1 MSTVID
7 TKVAQL
13 KFDNSQFEKGV
24 NQSIKDVEK
33 LNDSLKLDQAA
44 DGLKNVS
51 KAIKNVDFSSMAD
64 GVENVGNKFSWLHE
78 IATGF
83 ARKIGEDLETYVI
96 SKVTHLAKELTG
108 VNNLIEGYSK
118 YESIIDSSN
127 VLYQTQK
134 DLGFTLD
141 DVEERIDSLRW
152 YSDETSYSL
161 SQMTDALSKFTNAG
175 IEIDS
180 AVGSIQGIA
189 SWAAISGTSVSKAS
203 SAFYNLSQAMG
214 TGYLGLMDYK
224 SIENLNM
231 GTMAFKEMAIAAGKA
246 NGQLKDLG
254 NGIYETLDGTKVTVN
269 NFRETLNKKWLDT
282 NTLNDVLNQYG
293 KYSQKLKEFMDSS
306 EKEYLSARD
315 AMEDFDAELEKQGL
329 TLEYQMSKE
338 AFLMGQQAK
347 TFAEAIDATKDAA
360 SSAWYSIFKSIIGN
374 LDEAKELWGSFTD
387 ELYEIFVE
395 PLNLLDEA
403 FKKWKE
409 LGGRSDLLTG
419 ISTIYQ
425 NVSSVV
431 SSIFT
436 PFTKGISISSV
447 ADKLLAFTTG
457 FKELAEFLKPS
468 EKMLKAIRDL
478 SSQISI
484 IFRDIIKPLGG
495 MSSIFSTL
503 GNIITKIEPYVIN
516 ILNVITKF
524 LGNAEELISP
534 FIGILSNIAKII
546 FGIGSGVLGKI
557 AKTLYDIFTKYI
569 PWSNIN
575 TLVGVWLPDLFKQIQ
590 RFFGVIGDQIK
601 GFFGAFSSAFHGA
614 SGLFKKTI
622 GRSQILVSI
631 FNILKDLIIKAT
643 NAVKK
648 FTDRFI
654 GPLNEAHDLVGYLSG
669 VGGNLGAKLG
679 KFVKNIWPSI
689 ESGISWLREIVP
701 KLFNLAIKLLG
712 EIFKAGWKIISWVFD
727 KIPKLIDLLKGP
739 IGVLKDIF
747 TWIGDHLSKL
757 VDDISNFIEESKPL
771 EAIGNTLHNLGQSIK
786 DFFEGLDI
794 GGKATTAIET
804 IKGFFSSLK
813 KDGETDKLDE
823 TNEKLENQISLLDRL
838 KELWNNFLDAM
849 SKAWNKI
856 KETAVNIWNFIDEK
870 TGGAL
875 TGLVDTVEG
884 FIEKIKNG
892 EIGLLDVIAAVFEVG
907 VLKKIIDW
915 IKKPSLP
922 ASISEMFIEIG
933 DSIAGIG
940 ESIAGVF
947 DAVAKKQKVEV
958 IDTIANAIL
967 KLVAALIALTFVDTE
982 KATQAF
988 DMLVIMIAELGLV
1001 AKSFLKSTTA
1011 LGSATGGIS
1020 EVAGFL
1026 AISKI
1031 FSKISTAVIK
1041 LVLALKIAS
1050 SLDKEKAQNGMSII
1064 MTMLMMIRSLSKT
1077 IGKSKAGSFEG
1088 VGKAM
1093 TKLGTALLKMVVAI
1107 WLLGSMGEDKLI
1119 QGLMTVSVLI
1129 MLITRLVKTFN
1140 KTAKSKTSIDGCAN
1154 VISKL
1159 ANAILKLIVPILI
1172 FGNMPLNNLIAGAGA
1187 VAVIMSVM
1195 TVLVSIL
1202 TKMVPKTEKGTQRLV
1217 EFVDA
1222 ILPIFTRL
1230 SLALIPAAIAIL
1242 AMGILPWEKILVSG
1256 GIAALI
1262 MLTMGAVLKIVNET
1276 ISRHKNSIDGKT
1288 FASIAGGFVIIS
1300 AALMIISTSILA
1312 LGILPW
1318 EKVLVAG
1325 GMLVLVMMSF
1335 SAVFKIIN
1343 ETVAKNKDGISAGK
1357 FAGIAA
1363 GFVILSAAMAVIA
1376 ASMVA
1381 LGTLPVEK
1389 MLIAGV
1395 IMMAIMG
1402 MLALI
1407 FNKSKGGTP
1416 KVVQNNSLFGIGGSF
1431 AAMAAGIL
1439 QVAAAMFVLSKIDN
1453 IWNAV
1458 IGLAAIVGAF
1468 WILSKLG
1475 HGMVTAAIAIGKITT
1490 SIALLFMAIGVG
1502 FMFVSAGAALFNLS
1516 LTKLASALILFG
1528 TFGETIEKGA
1538 DVLGRSLVKIIVS
1551 IFDAIAFG
1559 VIDLVRIIVDAL
1571 PKIVD
1576 AVVKCVVDILKAL
1589 NEHMPQ
1595 ILEELGILIATVL
1608 SWIGDLVPGIL
1619 TWLAEVDPVTGEL
1632 KGIIADILN
1641 WVFDNIPKMI
1651 DKLAE
1656 GVGPIV
1662 TSIFNFILQVLND
1675 VADYIFTNS
1684 AEIVETIR
1692 KIIVAIFGIIF
1703 DTIIAVITGEEDPQ
1717 KREQTMEDI
1726 VGFGSEIMQNI
1737 ADGVEKAISVVA
1749 AAFGAM
1755 VEAIK
1760 VVLGPIFDWLKDV
1773 WDYIVEI
1780 FDAINYKLPREQ
1792 IIRFND
1798 VANDEAFSKRYTM
1811 DQFATF
1817 KQLIN
1822 MLLENGSIK
1831 GEFDYNRAIS
1841 FKTLLKEEG
1850 LTFATQDE
1858 YDLYMAMANDII
1870 KYIKEGSI
1878 YDTKQVDKT
1887 NLDVKNLTT
1896 YKFIELEEAKKE
1908 YDAMNEKIFGRTGSL
1923 MQSVASA
1930 YDAIPKL
1937 ANAKFKLNESDKG
1950 YSSDVSINGVT
1961 INISPADIDF
1971 TENFKDWTSKAI
1983 LEAASKNKA
1992 NGKLAI
1998 YK

>member
-83 ARKIGEDLETYVI
+83 ARKIGADLETYVI

-108 VNNLIEGYSK
+108 INNLIEGYSK

-134 DLGFTLD
+134 DLGFTLE

-180 AVGSIQGIA
+180 AVASIQGIA

-231 GTMAFKEMAIAAGKA
+231 GTMAFKEMALAAGKA
-246 NGQLKDLG
+246 NGTLKESS
-254 NGIYETLDGTKVTVN
+254 NGVCHTADGFEVSVN
-269 NFRETLNKKWLDT
+269 NFRESLNKKWLDT
-282 NTLNDVLNQYG
+282 NVLNDVLNQYG

-374 LDEAKELWGSFTD
+374 LEEAKELWGNFTD

-409 LGGRSDLLTG
+409 LGGRSDLLVG

-447 ADKLLAFTTG
+447 TDKLLAFTTG
-457 FKELAEFLKPS
+457 FKEFAEFLKPS
-468 EKMLKAIRDL
+468 EKMLKAIHDL
-478 SSQISI
+478 SSQISN
-484 IFRDIIKPLGG
+484 IFKEITKPLGG
-495 MSSIFSTL
+495 VSSIFSTL
-503 GNIITKIEPYVIN
+503 GNIIIKIEPYVIN

-534 FIGILSNIAKII
+534 FIGILSNIAKFI
-546 FGIGSGVLGKI
+546 FSIGSGVLGKI

-569 PWSNIN
+569 PWANIN
-575 TLVGVWLPDLFKQIQ
+575 TLVGVWLPDLFKQIK
-590 RFFGVIGDQIK
+590 RFFDIVGDQVK
-601 GFFGAFSSAFHGA
+601 GFFDAFFTAFSGA
-614 SGLFKKTI
+614 SGLYKKTI
-622 GRSQILVSI
+622 GRSKILVSI
-631 FNILKDLIIKAT
+631 FSTLKDLIIKAT
-643 NAVKK
+643 TAVKK

-654 GPLNEAHDLVGYLSG
+654 GPISEAHDLVGVLTG
-669 VGGNLGAKLG
+669 AGGRLGEKLG
-679 KFVKNIWPSI
+679 KFVKNILPSI

-712 EIFKAGWKIISWVFD
+712 EIFKAGWKIVSWIFD
-727 KIPKLIDLLKGP
+727 KIPKLIDLLQGP
-739 IGVLKDIF
+739 IDVLKDIF
-747 TWIGDHLSKL
+747 GWIGDHISKL

-794 GGKATTAIET
+794 GGKATTAIEA

-823 TNEKLENQISLLDRL
+823 TNEKLENQITLLDRL
-838 KELWNNFLDAM
+838 KELWDNFLNAM

-856 KETAVNIWNFIDEK
+856 KETAVNIWNFIDTN

-875 TGLVDTVEG
+875 TGLVESIEG

-958 IDTIANAIL
+958 IDTIATAIL
-967 KLVAALIALTFVDTE
+967 KLVGALIALTFVDTE

-1041 LVLALKIAS
+1041 LVLALKMAS

-1107 WLLGSMGEDKLI
+1107 WLLGSMGEDKLV

-1129 MLITRLVKTFN
+1129 LLITRLVKTFN
-1140 KTAKSKTSIDGCAN
+1140 KTAKSNTSIDGCAN

-1159 ANAILKLIVPILI
+1159 ANAILKLIIPILI

-1195 TVLVSIL
+1195 TVLVMLL

-1256 GIAALI
+1256 GVAALI

-1288 FASIAGGFVIIS
+1288 FAAIAGGFVIIS

-1343 ETVAKNKDGISAGK
+1343 EVSKNKNSIGAGK

-1389 MLIAGV
+1389 MIIAGV

-1416 KVVQNNSLFGIGGSF
+1416 KVIQNNSLFGIGGSF

-1458 IGLAAIVGAF
+1458 IGLVAIVGAF
-1468 WILSKLG
+1468 WVLSKLG
-1475 HGMVTAAIAIGKITT
+1475 HGMVTAAIAISKITT

-1538 DVLGRSLVKIIVS
+1538 YVLGRSLIKIIVS
-1551 IFDAIAFG
+1551 IFDAIGFG
-1559 VIDLVRIIVDAL
+1559 LIDLVRIVCDAL

-1576 AVVKCVVDILKAL
+1576 AVVKCVLDILKAL

-1641 WVFDNIPKMI
+1641 WVMDNIPKMI

-1656 GVGPIV
+1656 TVSPIV
-1662 TSIFNFILQVLND
+1662 TSIFNFILKVLND
-1675 VADYIFTNS
+1675 VADYIFTNKDK
-1684 AEIVETIR
+1684 IIETIT
-1692 KIIVAIFGIIF
+1692 KIISAIFGLIF
-1703 DTIIAVITGEEDPQ
+1703 ETIIALVTGEEDGE
-1717 KREQTMEDI
+1717 KREQMMEDI
-1726 VGFGSEIMQNI
+1726 LGFGSEIMQNI
-1737 ADGVEKAISVVA
+1737 ADGVSGAISVVA
-1749 AAFGAM
+1749 GAFEVM

-1760 VVLGPIFDWLKDV
+1760 AVLEPVFGWLKDV

-1792 IIRFND
+1792 LIRFND
-1798 VANDEAFSKRYTM
+1798 VAYDEAFNKRYTM

-1817 KQLIN
+1817 KQLVQ
-1822 MLLENGSIK
+1822 MLQENGDLT
-1831 GEFDYNRAIS
+1831 GEFDYNRALS
-1841 FKTLLKEEG
+1841 FKSLLKEEK

-1870 KYIKEGSI
+1870 KYIEEGSI
-1878 YDTKQVDKT
+1878 YDTKQIDKT
-1887 NLDVKNLTT
+1887 NLTTKALTE
-1896 YKFIELEEAKKE
+1896 YKFLELEEAKKE

-1923 MQSVASA
+1923 MQSVASSS
-1930 YDAIPKL
+1930 DAIPKL
-1937 ANAKFKLNESDKG
+1937 ANAKFKLSEAGG

-1971 TENFKDWTSKAI
+1971 TEDFKDWTSKAI
-1983 LEAASKNKA
+1983 LEAASKNRA

-1998 YK
+1998 LK